1 MESAALSLR
10 VVVAIA
16 ASAARN
22 AIYGEATLER
32 TGTLL
37 AVLALLLGERT
48 ACLDQGRLDVDSP
61 AKFDL
66 LGDAPLQTDRTE
78 PYGGLRQQRSDVV
91 RLDVLL
97 FDEGL

>member
-1 MESAALSLR
+1 LSLR
-10 VVVAIA
+10 VVIAITVNA
-16 ASAARN
+16 VRN
-22 AIYGEATLER
+22 TIYSETIFER
-32 TGTLL
+32 TGTFLTVLTLL
-37 AVLALLLGERT
+37 FGERT

-66 LGDAPLQTDRTE
+66 LKNAPLQTDRTE

-97 FDEGL
+97 LDEGL